1 LADDDP
7 GDAEILSMLLLFLN
21 EKIAAAVNFSKSS

>member
-7 GDAEILSMLLLFLN
+7 ADAEILSMLLLFLN
-21 EKIAAAVNFSKSS
+21 EKIAAA